1 MARTI
6 DSKNKKDK
14 DLLQEYC
21 LSNDE
26 RVTLLANII
35 VDRILGL
42 QYEIPEE

>member
-1 MARTI
+1 MARSI

-14 DLLQEYC
+14 DLLPEYY

-42 QYEIPEE
+42 DSEMPEG